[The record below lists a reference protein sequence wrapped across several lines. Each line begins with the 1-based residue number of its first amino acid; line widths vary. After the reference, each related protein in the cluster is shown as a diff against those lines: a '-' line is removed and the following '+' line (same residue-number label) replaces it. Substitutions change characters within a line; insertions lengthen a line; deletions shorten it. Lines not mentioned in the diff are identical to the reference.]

1 MFCSLILTQNLR
13 VTQREDTVAW
23 KNDKNILEFSLNCT
37 KLAMLAIKAYVG
49 KSKMGIGDII
59 DFS

>member
-1 MFCSLILTQNLR
+1 MLLININSKLKSKTNRRYCWL
-13 VTQREDTVAW
+13 E
-23 KNDKNILEFSLNCT
+23 NDKNILEFSLNCT
-37 KLAMLAIKAYVG
+37 KLAMLLIKAYVG